1 MFVCVCRF
9 SQGYWLWILR
19 DREKFDAQLEGNT
32 WDFANLELGDDG
44 ESLGTSMIYGSYG
57 YQAYMGCPLFA
68 QDVYLVISKNGPLK
82 NTEKGKLSCWE
93 TLGIGFLTS

>member
-57 YQAYMGCPLFA
+57 YYQAYMGCLLFA
-68 QDVYLVISKNGPLK
+68 QDVYLVISKMVHWRILK
-82 NTEKGKLSCWE
+82 KESCHVGKH
-93 TLGIGFLTS
+93 